1 MSSDIHSVVQPL
13 WPRKN
18 VLNQL
23 SAVGRVLSITGPL
36 MLDVLH
42 EEIYKLKRY
51 RQQEYGPDLVID
63 CFASRDTK
71 LLLRSAM
78 HDWYARKYGLKET
91 FQIQESWDTFERYNI
106 PSHSTMFAVF
116 ERHGEYNPIL
126 WFIDI
131 ANTTDKWEILEP
143 NRHLAIV
150 GFTGFGFK
158 D

>member
-1 MSSDIHSVVQPL
+1 MQSP
-13 WPRKN
+13 WPRDRMLKQITDTN
-18 VLNQL
+18 
-23 SAVGRVLSITGPL
+23 RVLRINGPL

-51 RQQEYGPDLVID
+51 RQEEYGIDLVID

-71 LLLRSAM
+71 LLLRSTM
-78 HDWYARKYGLKET
+78 HDWYSSKYGVK
-91 FQIQESWDTFERYNI
+91 QEFEIADGWNTFERYNL
-106 PSHSTMFAVF
+106 PASGTMFAVF
-116 ERHGEYNPIL
+116 EICGEYNPIL

-131 ANTTDKWEILEP
+131 ANTTDNWEILEP

-150 GFTGFGFK
+150 GFKGFGFK